1 MTLNCLKASKSLSV
15 CVVFLL
21 HKVKNNQTVAPLA
34 STGYLES
41 NFNCFR
47 LIPGNYKRLT
57 MTMAAIPAGV
67 TRAGVASV
75 SG

>member
-1 MTLNCLKASKSLSV
+1 MSALFFLSLSAALSEKQQP
-15 CVVFLL
+15 LL
-21 HKVKNNQTVAPLA
+21 AQTVPPLVL
-34 STGYLES
+34 TGYLES

-57 MTMAAIPAGV
+57 MTMAAIPTGV